1 MKHVMSRVVS
11 TLSNNDYVDMS
22 GNNDYVDMGSL
33 VKTVNQ
39 SSSTHPQL
47 KNLSVEERQGLFK
60 LLNACTNYNKTAK
73 ESSINTPK
81 FPLSL

>member
-11 TLSNNDYVDMS
+11 TLSNNDNVDMS

-39 SSSTHPQL
+39 
-47 KNLSVEERQGLFK
+47 
-60 LLNACTNYNKTAK
+60 
-73 ESSINTPK
+73 
-81 FPLSL
+81 

>member
-1 MKHVMSRVVS
+1 MKHVTSRVVS

-33 VKTVNQ
+33 VITVNQ

-47 KNLSVEERQGLFK
+47 KNLSVEEK
-60 LLNACTNYNKTAK
+60 
-73 ESSINTPK
+73 
-81 FPLSL
+81 